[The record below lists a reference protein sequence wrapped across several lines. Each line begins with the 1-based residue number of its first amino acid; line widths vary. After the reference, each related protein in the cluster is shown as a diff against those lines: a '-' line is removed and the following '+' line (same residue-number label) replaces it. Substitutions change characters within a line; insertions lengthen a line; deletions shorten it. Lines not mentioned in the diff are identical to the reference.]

1 MDSSTMPMRYALTM
15 LMNKYVPDNDVA
27 IKLTHRCLMN
37 ELMSLKRFNS
47 GTGIFARMGNQAEWW
62 EHPYY
67 TLSSYY
73 WEGSGIQTRSSL
85 SGLIYSCDVSCS
97 NMPIDNVWV
106 SVMDTE
112 NYTKVRNNLILT
124 INRDTNAGNYDFH
137 NGRYFYAC
145 NNWEGHIA
153 DIARFLKCG
162 HYWDTLQDHMID
174 KLALTPELLRS
185 INRPYLLKYMK

>member
-37 ELMSLKRFNS
+37 ELLSLKRFNS
-47 GTGIFARMGNQAEWW
+47 GIFARMGNQAEWW

-73 WEGSGIQTRSSL
+73 WEGSGIQTRSSI
-85 SGLIYSCDVSCS
+85 SGLIYSCRGITPFSPTETMGRNKWITLKDA
-97 NMPIDNVWV
+97 
-106 SVMDTE
+106 E

-124 INRDTNAGNYDFH
+124 INRDTDAKNYNF
-137 NGRYFYAC
+137 NGERYNFAC
-145 NNWEGHIA
+145 NNHESHMEWITK
-153 DIARFLKCG
+153 FLKSG
-162 HYWDTLQDHMID
+162 LHRIPFITID
-174 KLALTPELLRS
+174 RLALTPELLRS
-185 INRPYLLKYMK
+185 INRPYLLKYMV

>member
-37 ELMSLKRFNS
+37 ELLSLKRFNS
-47 GTGIFARMGNQAEWW
+47 GIFATMGNQADWW

-85 SGLIYSCDVSCS
+85 SGLIYSCRGNGSRR
-97 NMPIDNVWV
+97 NKWITFK
-106 SVMDTE
+106 DTE
-112 NYTKVRNNLILT
+112 NYKKVRNNIILT
-124 INRDTNAGNYDFH
+124 INRDTDAKNYNF
-137 NGRYFYAC
+137 NGERYNFAC
-145 NNWEGHIA
+145 NIHESHMEWITK
-153 DIARFLKCG
+153 FLKRG
-162 HYWDTLQDHMID
+162 MFGSRPDRMID